1 MRCGAVQCR
10 ALPCGAVL
18 CRAVPCF
25 AVFSLSFIPD
35 DNASTH
41 TVLARPSMYVLDHFM
56 QLLSLFSIA
65 VFHFPFF
72 IRLQQTS
79 SSGTYAAIYS
89 STAVCTNM
97 YVVETRAQQ
106 GAAQSPCER
115 QQTKHVPIRVRTKGM
130 CTVTACCVLFVF
142 LEHGALGIG
151 KSPVYT

>member
-1 MRCGAVQCR
+1 M
-10 ALPCGAVL
+10 PCGVVPCVRCRAVL
-18 CRAVPCF
+18 CRAAPCF
-25 AVFSLSFIPD
+25 ESLLFSAYQTTTL
-35 DNASTH
+35 ASIE
-41 TVLARPSMYVLDHFM
+41 LARASMYVLDHFM

-79 SSGTYAAIYS
+79 SSGTYAATYS